1 MSKNDNDIIE
11 DEAAAANAARINEQ
25 CFLIDNMDRLVES
38 GKGANGAAQT
48 KKKDNIIMADASVP
62 PADVVSLL
70 NRGAMAE
77 QFLLARP
84 AQLAYL
90 VPQLRLYIPSEDPD
104 RKDSLVY
111 FSEYYSPPG
120 TLDKYDGSDGS
131 PEGVIFKQSGK
142 GRGAGV
148 SQFSFSLD
156 NKHPG
161 VVSFMANL
169 EIKFSS
175 IRDLAEGPYVSLIS
189 PSTPGDKP
197 PPGAESKLAFL
208 EKRKAALKSER
219 DRVEVRARAI
229 KKAKKQGKNVQDMMS
244 PSTNRLKAIVGW
256 AIPSYDNEGVIPL
269 QDKKFYQS
277 VKSNQIVLLLSMTN
291 YKLSFGEN
299 GEATLS
305 IDYAASIEAAFSGP
319 ASNVFPEA
327 ELLGRM
333 AKIYTKNLDE
343 NSIKNL
349 SKAAITKAYGEGTEL
364 TKRLSDPHATQK
376 VMDDSTGSA
385 VKTGAAAFFTLGMY
399 QYEPPEN
406 TVLVP
411 QLSVKEGLIKMDLQ
425 LLEIELRIQLEKE
438 STTNVG
444 STKSEEIKKQIS
456 YTRKALASI
465 NDTAR
470 KGKYEFYLNKLTG
483 GNKAAESR
491 VKIVNVPETYLGR
504 VKRGD
509 KFVAQAPGTIVDRR
523 GSSSALKYDKAKTQ
537 VDSALS
543 AIGTVINA
551 EKGEKRKEASSAVR
565 VSQKLNP
572 LQSKPSSDGKVKIR
586 FVFFGDLLNIMFDV
600 LSQAGVSE
608 SQKMILGTVA
618 VPALKE
624 LNQSKWKYVNIADI
638 PISLNTFQSFFLDR
652 IIKPQKTVYAMRIF
666 VEDLLRYV
674 LEPSFNSC
682 GANKDGGTS
691 FDSTILTTSVDIPKG
706 YVFGESDGI
715 FKKLRNRDWNSLV
728 NSPDAHEY
736 LIIYSQEKKKGTGN
750 FNEDSRKG
758 VYHLT
763 LGSDIG
769 LVKSVSFSQQTSQ
782 HLQTQNIVNAANGGG
797 QLGVLALPQDCS
809 ITMAGNNLFR
819 TGQTIYL
826 NAEFAMG
833 KTVARELM
841 LGGYYMV
848 TKISNKITS
857 GGFETSLDCR
867 WMNFPG
873 PPPAGGKK

>member
-1 MSKNDNDIIE
+1 MAEDNEIIE
-11 DEAAAANAARINEQ
+11 DEGAAADAARINEQ
-25 CFLIDNMDRLVES
+25 CFLIDNMDRLAER
-38 GKGANGAAQT
+38 GKASNGAART
-48 KKKDNIIMADASVP
+48 NKKDNLILADASMP
-62 PADVVSLL
+62 PADVVPLL
-70 NRGAMAE
+70 NTAQDAE
-77 QFLLARP
+77 KFLLARP

-104 RKDSLVY
+104 KKDSLVY

-131 PEGVIFKQSGK
+131 PEGVIFKQSGA

-189 PSTPGDKP
+189 PTGVVQRPGDRKT
-197 PPGAESKLAFL
+197 PGAESKLAL
-208 EKRKAALKSER
+208 LTKKRAVLQSKRKEIEGR
-219 DRVEVRARAI
+219 GRAI
-229 KKAKKQGKNVQDMMS
+229 KKSKKQGKNVQS
-244 PSTNRLKAIVGW
+244 PLEPQTNRLKAIVGW
-256 AIPSYDNEGVIPL
+256 AIPSYDNEDVIPL

-277 VKSNQIVLLLSMTN
+277 VKSNQIVLLLSMTK
-291 YKLSFGEN
+291 YKLSFGET

-305 IDYAASIEAAFSGP
+305 IDYAASIEASLSGP
-319 ASNVFPEA
+319 TANIFPSV
-327 ELLGRM
+327 ELLGRQGTLV
-333 AKIYTKNLDE
+333 TKNLDE
-343 NSIKNL
+343 NSVKDL
-349 SKAAITKAYGEGTEL
+349 SSAAITKAYGEGTEL
-364 TKRLSDPHATQK
+364 TKRLAGPGAKQEVQASGFWAATK
-376 VMDDSTGSA
+376 AVAGADAGS
-385 VKTGAAAFFTLGMY
+385 K
-399 QYEPPEN
+399 
-406 TVLVP
+406 TVLIKSTPVN
-411 QLSVKEGLIKMDLQ
+411 EGLVKMDLQ
-425 LLEIELRIQLEKE
+425 ILEIDLRIQLEKE
-438 STTNVG
+438 STSPKKN
-444 STKSEEIKKQIS
+444 SKSEEIKKQIE
-456 YTRKALASI
+456 YTRIALNSI
-465 NDTAR
+465 ADTSR
-470 KGKYEFYLNKLTG
+470 KGKYEFYLDKLTG
-483 GNKAAESR
+483 DNKPAESK

-509 KFVAQAPGTIVDRR
+509 KFVAQSPGTVVDRR
-523 GSSSALKYDKAKTQ
+523 GSSSALQYDNAKTST
-537 VDSALS
+537 DTALG
-543 AIGTVINA
+543 AIGTVLNA
-551 EKGEKRKEASSAVR
+551 EKGEKREEASSAVR
-565 VSQKLNP
+565 VSNKLNP

-586 FVFFGDLLNIMFDV
+586 FVFFGDLLNIVFDI
-600 LSQAGVSE
+600 LSQAGVSDT
-608 SQKMILGTVA
+608 QKIILGTVA

-624 LNQSKWKYVNIADI
+624 LNQSKWKQVSIADI
-638 PISLNTFQSFFLDR
+638 PISLNTFQTFFLDR
-652 IIKPQKTVYAMRIF
+652 VIKPQKTTYSVRVF
-666 VEDLLRYV
+666 VEDLLRYI

-682 GANKDGGTS
+682 GISKDGGTS
-691 FDSTILTTSVDIPKG
+691 FDSTILSTSVNIPKG
-706 YVFGESDGI
+706 HVFGEADGI
-715 FKKLRNRDWNSLV
+715 FKDLRNRDWNSLV

-763 LGSDIG
+763 LGSDLG
-769 LVKSVSFSQQTSQ
+769 LVKSISFSQQTNQ

-809 ITMAGNNLFR
+809 ITMVGNNLFR

-833 KTVARELM
+833 KIVATELM
-841 LGGYYMV
+841 LGGYYLV

-867 WMNFPG
+867 WQNFPT
-873 PPPAGGKK
+873 PPPTGGK